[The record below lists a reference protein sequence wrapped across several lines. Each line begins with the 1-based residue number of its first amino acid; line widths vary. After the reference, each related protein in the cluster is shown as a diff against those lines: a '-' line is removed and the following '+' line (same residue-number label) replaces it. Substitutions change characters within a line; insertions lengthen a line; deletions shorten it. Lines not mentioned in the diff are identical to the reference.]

1 MNIWGTLLY
10 AGCCCGYP
18 GIDRAE
24 ITGVSLDPLSQGNL
38 SRDLTGRGESQVAVR
53 EGIFQVE
60 GGNDWSEGWREQFQL
75 PDYWS
80 LPAVSSSFS
89 LSEPTWKCQKDWRVV
104 VSPQPL
110 RAPRA
115 WLSWAVVSCGPGQG
129 GGGGVSTKQT
139 FWDHPPP
146 GVWSP
151 MLSVPKAHALTE
163 AHLPLSP
170 EHDLLRGSLSQFLS
184 LPPILPTPLS
194 VWSF

>member
-1 MNIWGTLLY
+1 M
-10 AGCCCGYP
+10 
-18 GIDRAE
+18 
-24 ITGVSLDPLSQGNL
+24 DPLSQGNL

-53 EGIFQVE
+53 EGIFQAE

-75 PDYWS
+75 PDCWS
-80 LPAVSSSFS
+80 LPTVSSSFS

-129 GGGGVSTKQT
+129 SGRGVSTQHHC
-139 FWDHPPP
+139 WDLPPA
-146 GVWSP
+146 GFWSP
-151 MLSVPKAHALTE
+151 MLSVPKARALTE

-170 EHDLLRGSLSQFLS
+170 EHEVLRGSLLNFSVYL
-184 LPPILPTPLS
+184 PILPALLS
-194 VWSF
+194 AWSF

>member
-53 EGIFQVE
+53 EGIFQAE

-129 GGGGVSTKQT
+129 GGEGSAHSITVGTSRPQASGAPCCPSPK
-139 FWDHPPP
+139 
-146 GVWSP
+146 P
-151 MLSVPKAHALTE
+151 MLSLRPIYLF
-163 AHLPLSP
+163 HLSTT
-170 EHDLLRGSLSQFLS
+170 S
-184 LPPILPTPLS
+184 
-194 VWSF
+194 